1 MDLLLDTH
9 AFIWS
14 YEEPERL
21 SEVVLAKLSDPA
33 NSLFLSVASVWEMQI
48 KIQREKLKFDDP
60 LSTVIAEQQDVNRIR
75 IMPIE
80 LSHALFLE
88 SLPFHHK
95 DPFDRM
101 LIAQSSVEDMTI
113 VSRDVHLSSYGV
125 KLLW

>member
-48 KIQREKLKFDDP
+48 KIQRGKLKFDDP

>member
-48 KIQREKLKFDDP
+48 KIQRGKLKFDDP

-113 VSRDVHLSSYGV
+113 VSRDVHLSSYDV